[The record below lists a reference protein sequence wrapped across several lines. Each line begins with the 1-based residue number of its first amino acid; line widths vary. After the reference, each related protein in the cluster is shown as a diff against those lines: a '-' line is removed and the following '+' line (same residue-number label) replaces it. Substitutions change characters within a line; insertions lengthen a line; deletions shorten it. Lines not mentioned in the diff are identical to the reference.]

1 MSKPRSEDQAAL
13 ERAGAIAA
21 ELNDIGERL
30 QGSSST
36 EVTLTL
42 VERATELAEEA
53 ARLLEQVG
61 RAQP

>member
-13 ERAGAIAA
+13 ERAGAIAE

>member
-1 MSKPRSEDQAAL
+1 MSKAGSEDQAAL
-13 ERAGAIAA
+13 ERAGTIAD
-21 ELNDIGERL
+21 ELSDIGERL
-30 QGSSST
+30 RGSSST